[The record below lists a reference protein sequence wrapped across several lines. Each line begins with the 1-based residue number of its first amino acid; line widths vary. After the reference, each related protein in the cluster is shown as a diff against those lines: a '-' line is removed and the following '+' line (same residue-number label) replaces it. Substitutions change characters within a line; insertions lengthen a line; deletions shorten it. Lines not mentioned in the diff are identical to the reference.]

1 MAFYFYLI
9 LGLALLAITL
19 PLVLELALLTAAA
32 LLPARRQS
40 EESEPAEGFPLAIV
54 IPAHNEEFL
63 ISRCVRSVRESAA
76 QCTAKS
82 DISIFVVAHNST
94 DSTAQQASRAG
105 AEVLIYDDP
114 AAKGKGF
121 ALRHGFE
128 RALAGQAKAIL
139 VVDADS
145 IVSKNL
151 VPAVQHLLANGA
163 EAVQCRYE
171 MESPTEKINARLAA
185 LALRG
190 FNIIRPRGRERLGL
204 SAGIFGN
211 GFALSRNLLN
221 QVPYGAFSIVEDL
234 EYHITMVLAGKRVRF
249 LETALVSAT
258 LPASREGE
266 QVQRA
271 RWEGGR
277 FHAARVWTGPL
288 LGQLLRGRLR
298 VAEPLFDVAGLPMAY
313 GVFALLLALCVP
325 IAGIRIYAIASL
337 LVIAAHVLAAAASG
351 PNFLRTLG
359 VLATAPLYILWKLRL
374 LPAVLLGSRG
384 KAEWV
389 RTNRDSNFRSIS

>member
-1 MAFYFYLI
+1 MAFYFDLF
-9 LGLALLAITL
+9 LGLALVAITL
-19 PLVLELALLTAAA
+19 PLVLELALVTAAA
-32 LLPARRQS
+32 WLPVRRQS
-40 EESEPAEGFPLAIV
+40 DADQPVEGFPLAIV

-76 QCTAKS
+76 QCIAKS
-82 DISIFVVAHNST
+82 DVNIFVVAHNCT
-94 DSTAQQASRAG
+94 DSTAQQASKAG
-105 AEVLIYDDP
+105 AEVLVYDDS

-128 RALAGQAKAIL
+128 QALAGHAKAIL

-145 IVSKNL
+145 IVSRDL
-151 VPAVQHLLANGA
+151 VPAVQRLLANGA

-171 MESPTEKINARLAA
+171 MDSPTDKINARLAA

-190 FNIIRPRGRERLGL
+190 FNLIRPRGRERLGL

-211 GFALSRNLLN
+211 GFALSRNLLEE
-221 QVPYGAFSIVEDL
+221 VPYGAFSVVEDL
-234 EYHITMVLAGKRVRF
+234 EYHLAMVLAEKRVRF
-249 LETALVSAT
+249 LESVLVSAT

-266 QVQRA
+266 QVQRS

-277 FHAARVWTGPL
+277 FHAARVWTGRL
-288 LGQLLRGRLR
+288 LGQLLRGRFR
-298 VAEPLFDVAGLPMAY
+298 VAEPLFDLTGLPMAY

-325 IAGIRIYAIASL
+325 MAGIRIYAIASL
-337 LVIAAHVLAAAASG
+337 LVVAAHVLAAAASG
-351 PNFLRTLG
+351 PDFWRTLG
-359 VLATAPLYILWKLRL
+359 LLAMAPLYILWKLRL
-374 LPAVLLGSRG
+374 LPAVLIGSKG
-384 KAEWV
+384 KAAWV